1 MRTVPFFIL
10 SALFVNIPSLT
21 LQAQTKDAPKTL
33 MLQPGKLV
41 VSDELSQPFG
51 KDWFA
56 NKGKWDVVDGV
67 MRAAELPADMHAAVR
82 RRNVKFDSAIVQ
94 FGFKFDGATM
104 GSLSM
109 NAEQGHVCRVRFTPT
124 GFTIIRDKDK
134 ANSGKAIEMD
144 TCKIDLKPGAWHTM
158 VVEMAGKDMLA
169 RLDDKSVAFGSNPGL
184 TTPKASV
191 GFTVKGDS
199 MSFKNLRVYEGTP
212 LKSWDETRAKLT
224 AERKK

>member
-1 MRTVPFFIL
+1 
-10 SALFVNIPSLT
+10 
-21 LQAQTKDAPKTL
+21 

-41 VSDELSQPFG
+41 VSDDLSQPFS

-67 MRAAELPADMHAAVR
+67 MCRRITRRHARRRAAQRQVRQRHRAVR
-82 RRNVKFDSAIVQ
+82 VQVRR
-94 FGFKFDGATM
+94 GHDGVLEHERRA
-104 GSLSM
+104 GPRLPR
-109 NAEQGHVCRVRFTPT
+109 ARFTPA
-124 GFTIIRDKDK
+124 GFTVIRDKDK
-134 ANSGKAIEMD
+134 TNSGKPIEMD
-144 TCKIDLKPGAWHTM
+144 TCKIDLKPGTWHTM

-169 RLDDKSVAFGSNPGL
+169 RLDDKAVAFGSNPGL

-199 MSFKNLRVYEGTP
+199 MSFKNLRVYKGTP
-212 LKSWDETRAKLT
+212 LKAWEETRAKLT